1 MIDERSS
8 DLELV
13 SSDSKGYVII
23 RYRDLYVGIAKNDL
37 KIDPFVEYLG
47 DCFLSPRVLVANN
60 LEILQQRM
68 NDARMSRND
77 QNPKT
82 GENSPL

>member
-1 MIDERSS
+1 MIENPSS
-8 DLELV
+8 ELELI
-13 SSDSKGYVII
+13 SSDSEGYVII
-23 RYRDLYVGIAKNDL
+23 RYKDLYVGIANKDL

-68 NDARMSRND
+68 NDARIARN
-77 QNPKT
+77 T
-82 GENSPL
+82 TNS